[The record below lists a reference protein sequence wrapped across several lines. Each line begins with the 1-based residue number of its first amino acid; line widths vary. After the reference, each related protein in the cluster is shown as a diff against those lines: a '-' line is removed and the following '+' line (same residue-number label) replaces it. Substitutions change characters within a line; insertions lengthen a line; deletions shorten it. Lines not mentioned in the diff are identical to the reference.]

1 VALRSG
7 RLVAVGRGSALVS
20 DDQGVTWEATPAF
33 GAGSATVLALV
44 GDDLLAAGFPGD
56 TYEGA
61 YWRSSDG
68 LTWEPLVIDLPFPE
82 AIPIAIGSIGGAVII
97 SGKARRPEE
106 SADWGFTAISADLKT
121 RRPRATT
128 DDRPFLTWSFAEV
141 DGLLVAAGN
150 LTGEDGQPAGVWILR
165 SS

>member
-1 VALRSG
+1 MG
-7 RLVAVGRGSALVS
+7 GGSALVS

-56 TYEGA
+56 VYEGA

-68 LTWEPLVIDLPFPE
+68 VTWDPLEVDLPFPE
-82 AIPIAIGSIGGAVII
+82 PIPRALGSIGGAVII
-97 SGKARRPEE
+97 SGTAREPED

-121 RRPRATT
+121 WGAVATS
-128 DDRPFLTWSFAEV
+128 DGGPFLIWGFAEV
-141 DGLLVAAGN
+141 DGVLVAAGN
-150 LTGEDGQPAGVWILR
+150 FSGEGGQPAGVWILR